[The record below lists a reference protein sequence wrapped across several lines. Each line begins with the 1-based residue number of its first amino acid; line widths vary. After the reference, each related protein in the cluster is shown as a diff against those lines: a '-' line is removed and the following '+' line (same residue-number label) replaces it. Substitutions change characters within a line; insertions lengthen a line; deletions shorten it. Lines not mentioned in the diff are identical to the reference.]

1 MTDREML
8 ELAAKAAGIE
18 YNGKRSITG
27 NIALY
32 CGPDYGW
39 WNPLN
44 NDDDAFRLMVKLGI
58 GVAMFDK
65 EFPTAKRAFISDI
78 GSFPTMD
85 PDPYKA
91 TRYSIVKA
99 AAALGE
105 GWGTEEW
112 RNEWEQE

>member
-1 MTDREML
+1 MKTDRELL

-32 CGPDYGW
+32 CGPGYGW
-39 WNPLN
+39 WNPLT
-44 NDDDAFRLMVKLGI
+44 DDGDAFRLMVKLGI

-78 GSFPTMD
+78 GSFPTMHD
-85 PDPYKA
+85 DPYRA

-105 GWGTEEW
+105 GWGTEEF
-112 RNEWEQE
+112 WEEEE

>member
-1 MTDREML
+1 MTDRELL

-18 YNGKRSITG
+18 LHRIDEDEYYPKS
-27 NIALY
+27 
-32 CGPDYGW
+32 
-39 WNPLN
+39 WNPLT
-44 NDDDAFRLMVKLGI
+44 NDDDAFRLMVQLGI

-78 GSFPTMD
+78 GSFPTMHD
-85 PDPYKA
+85 DPYRA

-112 RNEWEQE
+112 RNEWEEEE